1 MSIGKQGNTQA
12 LNGGDIAC
20 LFAVCNGGG
29 SNNHANKSNGSNGG
43 NSQIQSGNN
52 NTRRLLPYPLI
63 EAAANGDITAIN
75 KVLKHYEGYII
86 ALSTRPLFD
95 EYGKQHLYVDEEIR
109 RTLETKLILKVLQF
123 NMAA

>member
-1 MSIGKQGNTQA
+1 MSRDKHSGNTSG
-12 LNGGDIAC
+12 N
-20 LFAVCNGGG
+20 
-29 SNNHANKSNGSNGG
+29 SNN
-43 NSQIQSGNN
+43 
-52 NTRRLLPYPLI
+52 RLLPYPII
-63 EAAANGDITAIN
+63 EAAASGNITAIN

-95 EYGKQHLYVDEEIR
+95 EYGIRHFHVDEEIR